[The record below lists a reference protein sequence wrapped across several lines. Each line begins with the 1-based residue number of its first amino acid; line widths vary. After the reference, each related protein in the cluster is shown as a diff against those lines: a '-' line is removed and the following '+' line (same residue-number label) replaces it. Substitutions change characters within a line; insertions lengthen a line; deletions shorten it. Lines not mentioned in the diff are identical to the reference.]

1 MNETKEEISNKKEAV
16 EKPKLYVA
24 KLGDIKYISTEKGV
38 ELLKELQD
46 RFDSMDRNEKQK
58 QEFRKAELQK
68 CNNDELQNA
77 ENRIQVTAEMK
88 NLTFY
93 DGVILTWDIFH
104 RLIDDLFFDDE
115 TEKGDCH
122 KKWIDERA
130 SDILINNVI
139 NPFNVQRAKQLHGL
153 FEIHHSQ
160 YIP

>member
-16 EKPKLYVA
+16 EKLDLQIVKI
-24 KLGDIKYISTEKGV
+24 GNIKYISTEEGIG
-38 ELLKELQD
+38 LLKQFHD
-46 RFDSMDRNEKQK
+46 MFDSMDRNEKQK

-68 CNNDELQNA
+68 RSNDELQNA
-77 ENRIQVTAEMK
+77 ENRIQITAEMK
-88 NLTFY
+88 SLTFY
-93 DGVILTWDIFH
+93 DGVILTWDVFH
-104 RLIDDLFFDDE
+104 RLINSPFFDGE
-115 TEKGDCH
+115 TEKEDCY
-122 KKWIDERA
+122 KKWIDDRA